1 MTLSKKIS
9 KRILLVLFAAMLISG
24 VSYIFQAYFSFKRET
39 LMSARNSLDIFQA
52 LHIQAM
58 LNRGTV
64 EDNDPAIATLNGTLA
79 QLSANKDRYAVWA
92 VMAPTVISFQR
103 RNGHEELEPPLD
115 DIDRDVIRTGAAV
128 GRMVEGEAFRL
139 SVPVVLGEG
148 YAANARCFECHGDL
162 MGQSQGDVIG
172 AYSISLSTK
181 HMWADFTAIVKIAGF
196 TSFFVLLIMSGISIL
211 LLRRMVSEP
220 ITSMTHAM
228 RRLADGD
235 TSIKIP
241 HEEKDDEIGEM
252 AKALNVFKENAREL
266 IFQKLALDK
275 HAIVSSTDVKGNI
288 TYANDKF
295 CEISGYSRD
304 DLIGQNH
311 RLLKSDE
318 HSLKF
323 YKDMWRTIGHGRIW
337 HGDVKNWK
345 KDGSEYWLK
354 ATIVPFLDESGKPF
368 QYVSIRTDI
377 TDQRQ
382 AVKLKVMAHH
392 DHLTGLPN
400 RNLFGDRLMLAI
412 AEAKRRGGQLAFM
425 YLDLDKFKPI
435 NDKLGHGIGD
445 EVLKRVARRLKENIR
460 EIDTVARIGGDEF
473 AVILA
478 PPITLEDSKRTAER
492 LLEVLSEPIHVKG
505 HECAVSASVGV
516 SLYPED
522 ATDLEELVKCGDA
535 AMYRVKDSGR
545 NGVEFYG
552 NPGGLSGV

>member
-9 KRILLVLFAAMLISG
+9 KRILLVLFSAMLISG
-24 VSYIFQAYFSFKRET
+24 VSYIIQAYFSFKRET

-52 LHIQAM
+52 IHIQAM

-64 EDNDPAIATLNGTLA
+64 KDNDPAIATLNGTLA

-92 VMAPTVISFQR
+92 VMAPAVISFQR
-103 RNGHEELEPPLD
+103 RNGHEEVELPKD
-115 DIDRDVIRTGAAV
+115 DIDREVIRTGAAV
-128 GRMVEGEAFRL
+128 GRMVEGDAFRL

-148 YAANARCFECHGDL
+148 YAADAKCFECHGEL
-162 MGQSQGDVIG
+162 MGQSRGDVIG
-172 AYSISLSTK
+172 AYSVSLSTR
-181 HMWADFTAIVKIAGF
+181 HMWADFIAIVKIAGF
-196 TSFFVLLIMSGISIL
+196 TSFFVLLLMSAISIL

-220 ITSMTHAM
+220 VTSMTHAM

-275 HAIVSSTDVKGNI
+275 HAIVSSTDVKGDI

-295 CEISGYSRD
+295 CEISGYSRKE
-304 DLIGQNH
+304 LIGQNH

-323 YKDMWRTIGHGRIW
+323 YRDMWRTIGHGRIW

-377 TDQRQ
+377 TDQKQ

-412 AEAKRRGGQLAFM
+412 AEAKRHGGQLAFM

-435 NDKLGHGIGD
+435 NDRLGHGVGD
-445 EVLKRVARRLKENIR
+445 EVLKEVARRLKENIR

-478 PPITLEDSKRTAER
+478 PPTTLEDSKRTAER
-492 LLEVLSEPIHVKG
+492 LLQVLSEPIQAKG
-505 HECAVSASVGV
+505 HECTVSASIGV
-516 SLYPED
+516 SVYPKD
-522 ATDLEELVKCGDA
+522 ATDAEELVKCADS

-552 NPGGLSGV
+552 NAPD

>member
-9 KRILLVLFAAMLISG
+9 KRILLVLFSAMLISG
-24 VSYIFQAYFSFKRET
+24 LSYIIQAYFSFKRET

-52 LHIQAM
+52 IHIQAM

-64 EDNDPAIATLNGTLA
+64 KDNDPAIATLNGTLA

-92 VMAPTVISFQR
+92 VMAPAVISFQR
-103 RNGHEELEPPLD
+103 RNGHKEVELPKD
-115 DIDRDVIRTGAAV
+115 DIDREVIRTGAAV
-128 GRMVEGEAFRL
+128 GRMVEGDAFRL

-148 YAANARCFECHGDL
+148 YAADAKCLECHGEL
-162 MGQSQGDVIG
+162 MGQSRGDVIG
-172 AYSISLSTK
+172 AYSVSLSTR
-181 HMWADFTAIVKIAGF
+181 HMWADFIAIVKIAGF
-196 TSFFVLLIMSGISIL
+196 TSFFVLLLMSAISIL

-220 ITSMTHAM
+220 VTSMTHAM

-275 HAIVSSTDVKGNI
+275 HAIVSSTDVKGDI

-295 CEISGYSRD
+295 CEISGYSRKE
-304 DLIGQNH
+304 LIGQNH

-323 YKDMWRTIGHGRIW
+323 YRDMWRTIGHGRIW

-377 TDQRQ
+377 TDQKQ

-412 AEAKRRGGQLAFM
+412 AEAKRHGGQLAFM

-435 NDKLGHGIGD
+435 NDRLGHGVGD
-445 EVLKRVARRLKENIR
+445 EVLKEVARRLKENIR

-478 PPITLEDSKRTAER
+478 PPTTLEDSKRTAER
-492 LLEVLSEPIHVKG
+492 LLQVLSEPIQAKG
-505 HECAVSASVGV
+505 HECTVSASIGV
-516 SLYPED
+516 SVYPKD
-522 ATDLEELVKCGDA
+522 ATDAEELVKCADS

-552 NPGGLSGV
+552 NAPD

>member
-220 ITSMTHAM
+220 ITSMTQAM

-235 TSIKIP
+235 TNIKIP

-275 HAIVSSTDVKGNI
+275 HACKV
-288 TYANDKF
+288 
-295 CEISGYSRD
+295 
-304 DLIGQNH
+304 
-311 RLLKSDE
+311 LLVVR
-318 HSLKF
+318 H
-323 YKDMWRTIGHGRIW
+323 
-337 HGDVKNWK
+337 
-345 KDGSEYWLK
+345 
-354 ATIVPFLDESGKPF
+354 
-368 QYVSIRTDI
+368 
-377 TDQRQ
+377 
-382 AVKLKVMAHH
+382 
-392 DHLTGLPN
+392 
-400 RNLFGDRLMLAI
+400 
-412 AEAKRRGGQLAFM
+412 
-425 YLDLDKFKPI
+425 PI
-435 NDKLGHGIGD
+435 PAL
-445 EVLKRVARRLKENIR
+445 
-460 EIDTVARIGGDEF
+460 
-473 AVILA
+473 
-478 PPITLEDSKRTAER
+478 
-492 LLEVLSEPIHVKG
+492 
-505 HECAVSASVGV
+505 
-516 SLYPED
+516 
-522 ATDLEELVKCGDA
+522 
-535 AMYRVKDSGR
+535 
-545 NGVEFYG
+545 
-552 NPGGLSGV
+552 

>member
-9 KRILLVLFAAMLISG
+9 KRILLVLFSAMLISG
-24 VSYIFQAYFSFKRET
+24 LSYIFQAYFSFKRET

-52 LHIQAM
+52 IHIQAM

-64 EDNDPAIATLNGTLA
+64 KDNDPAIATLNGTLA

-92 VMAPTVISFQR
+92 VMAPSVISFQR
-103 RNGHEELEPPLD
+103 RNGHEEVELPKD
-115 DIDRDVIRTGAAV
+115 DIDREVIRTGAAV

-148 YAANARCFECHGDL
+148 YAANAKCFECHGDL
-162 MGQSQGDVIG
+162 MGQSRGDVIG
-172 AYSISLSTK
+172 AYSVSLSTR
-181 HMWADFTAIVKIAGF
+181 HMWADFIAIVKIAGF
-196 TSFFVLLIMSGISIL
+196 TSFFVLLLMSAISIL

-220 ITSMTHAM
+220 VTSMTHAM

-275 HAIVSSTDVKGNI
+275 HAIVSSTDVKGDI

-295 CEISGYSRD
+295 CEISGYSRN

-323 YKDMWRTIGHGRIW
+323 YRDMWRTIGNGRIW

-377 TDQRQ
+377 TDQKQ

-435 NDKLGHGIGD
+435 NDKLGHGVGD
-445 EVLKRVARRLKENIR
+445 EVLKEVARRLKENIR

-478 PPITLEDSKRTAER
+478 PPITLDDSKRTAER
-492 LLEVLSEPIHVKG
+492 LLQVLSEPIQAKG
-505 HECAVSASVGV
+505 HECTVSASIGV
-516 SLYPED
+516 SLYLKD
-522 ATDLEELVKCGDA
+522 ATDAEELVKCADS

-552 NPGGLSGV
+552 NTPD

>member
-9 KRILLVLFAAMLISG
+9 KRILLVLFSAMLISG
-24 VSYIFQAYFSFKRET
+24 LSYIIQAYFSFKRET

-52 LHIQAM
+52 IHIQAM

-64 EDNDPAIATLNGTLA
+64 KDNDPAIATLNGTLA

-92 VMAPTVISFQR
+92 VMAPAVISFQR
-103 RNGHEELEPPLD
+103 RNGHKEVELPKD
-115 DIDRDVIRTGAAV
+115 DIDREVIRTGAAV
-128 GRMVEGEAFRL
+128 GRMVEGDAFRL

-148 YAANARCFECHGDL
+148 YAADAKCLECHGEL
-162 MGQSQGDVIG
+162 MGQSRGDVIG
-172 AYSISLSTK
+172 AYSVSLSTR
-181 HMWADFTAIVKIAGF
+181 HMWADFIAIVKIAGF
-196 TSFFVLLIMSGISIL
+196 TSFFVLLLMSAISIL

-220 ITSMTHAM
+220 VTSMTHAM

-241 HEEKDDEIGEM
+241 HEDKDDEIGEM

-275 HAIVSSTDVKGNI
+275 HAIVSSTDVKGDI

-295 CEISGYSRD
+295 CEISGYSRKE
-304 DLIGQNH
+304 LIGQNH

-318 HSLKF
+318 HPLKF
-323 YKDMWRTIGHGRIW
+323 YRDMWRTIGHGRIW

-377 TDQRQ
+377 TDQKQ

-412 AEAKRRGGQLAFM
+412 AEAKRHGGQLAFM

-435 NDKLGHGIGD
+435 NDRLGHGVGD
-445 EVLKRVARRLKENIR
+445 EVLKEVARRLKENIR

-478 PPITLEDSKRTAER
+478 PPTTLEDSKRTAER
-492 LLEVLSEPIHVKG
+492 LLQVLSEPIQAKG
-505 HECAVSASVGV
+505 HECTVSASIGV
-516 SLYPED
+516 SVYPKD
-522 ATDLEELVKCGDA
+522 ATDAEELVKCADS

-552 NPGGLSGV
+552 NAPD

>member
-9 KRILLVLFAAMLISG
+9 KRILLVLFSAMLISG
-24 VSYIFQAYFSFKRET
+24 VSYIIQAYFSFKRET

-52 LHIQAM
+52 IHIQAM

-64 EDNDPAIATLNGTLA
+64 KDNDPAIATLNGTLA

-103 RNGHEELEPPLD
+103 RNGHEEVELPKD
-115 DIDRDVIRTGAAV
+115 DIDREVIRTGAAV
-128 GRMVEGEAFRL
+128 GRMVEGDAFRL

-148 YAANARCFECHGDL
+148 YAADAKCLECHGEL
-162 MGQSQGDVIG
+162 MGQSRGDVIG
-172 AYSISLSTK
+172 AYSVSLSTR
-181 HMWADFTAIVKIAGF
+181 HMWADFIAIVKIAGF
-196 TSFFVLLIMSGISIL
+196 TSFFVLLLMSAISIL

-220 ITSMTHAM
+220 VTSMTHAM

-241 HEEKDDEIGEM
+241 HEDKDDEIGEM

-275 HAIVSSTDVKGNI
+275 HAIVSSTDVKGDI

-295 CEISGYSRD
+295 CEISGYSRKE
-304 DLIGQNH
+304 LIGQNH

-323 YKDMWRTIGHGRIW
+323 YRDMWRTIGHGRIW

-377 TDQRQ
+377 TDQKQ

-412 AEAKRRGGQLAFM
+412 AEAKRHGGQLAFM

-435 NDKLGHGIGD
+435 NDKLGHGVGD
-445 EVLKRVARRLKENIR
+445 EVLKEVARRLKENIR

-478 PPITLEDSKRTAER
+478 PPTTLEDSKRTAER
-492 LLEVLSEPIHVKG
+492 LLQVLSEPIQAKG
-505 HECAVSASVGV
+505 HECTVSASIGV
-516 SLYPED
+516 SVYPKD
-522 ATDLEELVKCGDA
+522 ATDAEELVKCADS

-552 NPGGLSGV
+552 NAPD

>member
-1 MTLSKKIS
+1 
-9 KRILLVLFAAMLISG
+9 
-24 VSYIFQAYFSFKRET
+24 
-39 LMSARNSLDIFQA
+39 
-52 LHIQAM
+52 
-58 LNRGTV
+58 
-64 EDNDPAIATLNGTLA
+64 
-79 QLSANKDRYAVWA
+79 
-92 VMAPTVISFQR
+92 
-103 RNGHEELEPPLD
+103 
-115 DIDRDVIRTGAAV
+115 
-128 GRMVEGEAFRL
+128 
-139 SVPVVLGEG
+139 
-148 YAANARCFECHGDL
+148 
-162 MGQSQGDVIG
+162 
-172 AYSISLSTK
+172 
-181 HMWADFTAIVKIAGF
+181 
-196 TSFFVLLIMSGISIL
+196 
-211 LLRRMVSEP
+211 
-220 ITSMTHAM
+220 
-228 RRLADGD
+228 
-235 TSIKIP
+235 
-241 HEEKDDEIGEM
+241 M

-275 HAIVSSTDVKGNI
+275 HAIVSSTDVKGDI

-295 CEISGYSRD
+295 CEISGYSRKE
-304 DLIGQNH
+304 LIGQNH

-318 HSLKF
+318 HPVKF
-323 YKDMWRTIGHGRIW
+323 YRGMWRTIGHGRIW

-377 TDQRQ
+377 TDQKQ

-435 NDKLGHGIGD
+435 NDKLGHGVGD
-445 EVLKRVARRLKENIR
+445 EVLKEAARRLKENIR

-478 PPITLEDSKRTAER
+478 PPITLDDSKRTAER
-492 LLEVLSEPIHVKG
+492 LLQVLSEPIQAKG
-505 HECAVSASVGV
+505 HECTVSASIGV
-516 SLYPED
+516 SLYLKD
-522 ATDLEELVKCGDA
+522 ATDAEELVKCADS

-552 NPGGLSGV
+552 NTPD

>member
-9 KRILLVLFAAMLISG
+9 KRILLVLFSAMLISG
-24 VSYIFQAYFSFKRET
+24 LSYIIQAYFSFKRET

-52 LHIQAM
+52 IHIQAM

-64 EDNDPAIATLNGTLA
+64 KDNDPAIATLNGTLA

-92 VMAPTVISFQR
+92 VMAPAVISFQR
-103 RNGHEELEPPLD
+103 RNGHEEVELPKD
-115 DIDRDVIRTGAAV
+115 DIDREVIRTGAAV

-139 SVPVVLGEG
+139 SVPVVLGAG
-148 YAANARCFECHGDL
+148 YAANAKCFECHGDL
-162 MGQSQGDVIG
+162 MGQSRGDVIG
-172 AYSISLSTK
+172 AYSVSLSTR
-181 HMWADFTAIVKIAGF
+181 HMWADFIAIVKIAGF
-196 TSFFVLLIMSGISIL
+196 TSFFVLLLMSAISIL

-220 ITSMTHAM
+220 VTSMTHAM

-275 HAIVSSTDVKGNI
+275 HAIVSSTDVKGDI

-304 DLIGQNH
+304 YLIGQNH

-377 TDQRQ
+377 TDQKQ

-412 AEAKRRGGQLAFM
+412 AEAKRHGGQLAFM

-435 NDKLGHGIGD
+435 NDRLGHGVGD
-445 EVLKRVARRLKENIR
+445 EVLKEVARRLKENIR

-478 PPITLEDSKRTAER
+478 PPTTLEDSKRTAER
-492 LLEVLSEPIHVKG
+492 LLQVLSEPIQAKG
-505 HECAVSASVGV
+505 HECTVSASIGV
-516 SLYPED
+516 SLYPRD
-522 ATDLEELVKCGDA
+522 ATDAEELVKCADS

-552 NPGGLSGV
+552 NAPD

>member
-9 KRILLVLFAAMLISG
+9 KRILLVLFSAMLISG
-24 VSYIFQAYFSFKRET
+24 LSYIIQAYFSFKRET

-52 LHIQAM
+52 IHIQAM

-64 EDNDPAIATLNGTLA
+64 KDNDPAIATLNGTLA

-92 VMAPTVISFQR
+92 VMAPAVISFQR
-103 RNGHEELEPPLD
+103 RNGHKEVELPKD
-115 DIDRDVIRTGAAV
+115 DIDREVIRTGAAV
-128 GRMVEGEAFRL
+128 GRMVEGDAFRL

-148 YAANARCFECHGDL
+148 YAADAKCLECHGEL
-162 MGQSQGDVIG
+162 MGQSRGDVIG
-172 AYSISLSTK
+172 AYSVSLSTR
-181 HMWADFTAIVKIAGF
+181 HMWADFIAIVKIAGF
-196 TSFFVLLIMSGISIL
+196 TSFFVLLLMSAISIL

-220 ITSMTHAM
+220 VTSMTHAM

-241 HEEKDDEIGEM
+241 HEDKDDEIGEM

-275 HAIVSSTDVKGNI
+275 HAIVSSTDVKGDI

-295 CEISGYSRD
+295 CEISGYSRKE
-304 DLIGQNH
+304 LIGQNH

-323 YKDMWRTIGHGRIW
+323 YRDMWRTIGHGRIW

-377 TDQRQ
+377 TDQKQ

-412 AEAKRRGGQLAFM
+412 AEAKRHGGQLAFM

-435 NDKLGHGIGD
+435 NDRLGHGVGD
-445 EVLKRVARRLKENIR
+445 EVLKEVARRLKENIR

-478 PPITLEDSKRTAER
+478 PPTTLEDSKRTAER
-492 LLEVLSEPIHVKG
+492 LLQVLSEPIQAKG
-505 HECAVSASVGV
+505 HECTVSASIGV
-516 SLYPED
+516 SVYPKD
-522 ATDLEELVKCGDA
+522 ATDAEELVKCADS

-552 NPGGLSGV
+552 NAPD

>member
-9 KRILLVLFAAMLISG
+9 KRILLVLFSAMLISG
-24 VSYIFQAYFSFKRET
+24 LSYIIQAYFSFKRET

-52 LHIQAM
+52 IHIQAM

-64 EDNDPAIATLNGTLA
+64 KDNDPAIATLNGTLA

-92 VMAPTVISFQR
+92 VMAPAVISFQR
-103 RNGHEELEPPLD
+103 RNGHKEVELPKD
-115 DIDRDVIRTGAAV
+115 DIDREVIRTGAAV
-128 GRMVEGEAFRL
+128 GRMVEGDAFRL

-148 YAANARCFECHGDL
+148 YAADAKCFECHGEL
-162 MGQSQGDVIG
+162 MGQSRGDVIG
-172 AYSISLSTK
+172 AYSVSLSTR
-181 HMWADFTAIVKIAGF
+181 HMWADFIAIVKIAGF
-196 TSFFVLLIMSGISIL
+196 TSFFVLLLMSAISIL

-220 ITSMTHAM
+220 VTSMTHAM

-241 HEEKDDEIGEM
+241 HEDKDDEIGEM

-275 HAIVSSTDVKGNI
+275 HAIVSSTDVKGDI

-295 CEISGYSRD
+295 CEISGYSRKE
-304 DLIGQNH
+304 LIGQNH

-323 YKDMWRTIGHGRIW
+323 YRDMWRTIGHGRIW

-377 TDQRQ
+377 TDQKQ

-412 AEAKRRGGQLAFM
+412 AEAKRHGGQLAFM

-435 NDKLGHGIGD
+435 NDRLGHGVGD
-445 EVLKRVARRLKENIR
+445 EVLKEVARRLKENIR

-478 PPITLEDSKRTAER
+478 PPTTLEDSKRTAER
-492 LLEVLSEPIHVKG
+492 LLQVLSEPIQAKG
-505 HECAVSASVGV
+505 HECTVSASIGV
-516 SLYPED
+516 SVYPKD
-522 ATDLEELVKCGDA
+522 ATDAEELVKCADS

-552 NPGGLSGV
+552 NAPD